1 MDWKECCG
9 KRIAKEVDIDEE
21 LISSLGKTSKNK
33 LKSSEELIM
42 NEINASSKVTLAYDS
57 LRELLE
63 ALSLKNK
70 YKIYNHDCYTPF
82 LKEVLNESEKGDD
95 FDELRKIRNGLNYY
109 GKDITP
115 EEAEE
120 IIKRIKKLRESFLHM
135 LDKNI

>member
-63 ALSLKNK
+63 ALSLKIN
-70 YKIYNHDCYTPF
+70 
-82 LKEVLNESEKGDD
+82 
-95 FDELRKIRNGLNYY
+95 IRFT
-109 GKDITP
+109 ITI
-115 EEAEE
+115 A
-120 IIKRIKKLRESFLHM
+120 ILLS
-135 LDKNI
+135 